1 MDMFRYRIA
10 SRLPAILIAVLTGAG
25 AHASYAGDLGP
36 QIPAYVTQSVIGSNA
51 LSDVRGRAAVNMAA
65 GDSNVQTNAAALAAG
80 VGAGSVRVGVEQNS
94 AAGYAAVPG
103 IATAT
108 IGSGAFANASG
119 LVSINQTSGAA
130 NAQANTAALGL
141 GNGVEVVADS
151 VLSTTISGAGPALA
165 AAGNKTRQQ
174 GVSISDTAFEGA
186 RGLVQV
192 NQSAGSGNATANNF
206 ALRIET
212 GAKP

>member
-1 MDMFRYRIA
+1 MKRTPRT
-10 SRLPAILIAVLTGAG
+10 LPAILLAAAIGFGATIA
-25 AHASYAGDLGP
+25 HAGDLGP
-36 QIPAYVTQSVIGSNA
+36 QVPAYVTQSVIGSNA

-65 GDSNVQTNAAALAAG
+65 GDSNVQTNAAALAAS
-80 VGAGSVRVGVEQNS
+80 VGAGSARVGVVQS
-94 AAGYAAVPG
+94 TAANRAGAPG
-103 IATAT
+103 VATAI
-108 IGSGAFANASG
+108 IGNGAFANANG
-119 LVSINQTSGAA
+119 LISINQASGIA

-151 VLSTTISGAGPALA
+151 MLATTISNAGPALA
-165 AAGNKTRQQ
+165 GAGNKTRQQ

-206 ALRIET
+206 ALRVET

>member
-1 MDMFRYRIA
+1 MKRTART
-10 SRLPAILIAVLTGAG
+10 LPLFLIAAAVGLGANL
-25 AHASYAGDLGP
+25 AQAGDLGP
-36 QIPAYVTQSVIGSNA
+36 QVPAYVTQSVIGSNA

-65 GDSNVQTNAAALAAG
+65 GDSNVQTNAAALAAS
-80 VGAGSVRVGVEQNS
+80 VGAGSAQAGVVQS
-94 AAGYAAVPG
+94 TAANGAGAPG
-103 IATAT
+103 IATAV
-108 IGSGAFANASG
+108 IGSGAFANATG
-119 LVSINQTSGAA
+119 LISINQTSGVA

-151 VLSTTISGAGPALA
+151 MLATTISNAGPALTG
-165 AAGNKTRQQ
+165 AGNKTRQQ
-174 GVSISDTAFEGA
+174 SVSISDTAFEGA

-206 ALRIET
+206 ALRVEA